1 MKKVLVPLSIF
12 LRSDPILYLKPVNR
26 IFHYITTGKLA
37 LLVACSISHLLNA
50 YDNKR
55 GPEHTHIKFIDKLKN
70 LIGIREPADCVINRK
85 ICDVIKKV

>member
-1 MKKVLVPLSIF
+1 MKKEICEVVHEESVASSVHF
-12 LRSDPILYLKPVNR
+12 LRSDPILNLKPVNR

-55 GPEHTHIKFIDKLKN
+55 GHCFVVSHDQPSLTSSYRHK
-70 LIGIREPADCVINRK
+70 R
-85 ICDVIKKV
+85 

>member
-26 IFHYITTGKLA
+26 IFHYITTGRPA

-55 GPEHTHIKFIDKLKN
+55 GHCFVVSHDQPSLTSSYRHK
-70 LIGIREPADCVINRK
+70 R
-85 ICDVIKKV
+85 